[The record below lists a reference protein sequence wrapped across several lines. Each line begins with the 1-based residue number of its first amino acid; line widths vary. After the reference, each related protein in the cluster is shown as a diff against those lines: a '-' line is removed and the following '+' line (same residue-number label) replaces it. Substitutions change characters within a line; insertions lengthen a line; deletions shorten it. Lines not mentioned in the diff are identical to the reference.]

1 VSPGEAPGAPA
12 EWVAGCLAAQEA
24 LADDLAGLTDDGA
37 RRPSR
42 LPAWSVGHVLTH
54 IARNGDSVVWRLE
67 GAARG
72 DLRDQY
78 PGGLAQRREDIEA
91 GAARPAAELVADV
104 VRSSDAV
111 GRVMAELP
119 DAAWDA
125 PSRTSRGVVEDS
137 RECVFSRWREVAVHH
152 GDLGLAEV
160 PLPAPLV
167 EGWLARELPRLGE
180 RTDPAQLLAW
190 VIGRGD
196 APELSAW

>member
-1 VSPGEAPGAPA
+1 VSPAAAKNAPSD
-12 EWVAGCLAAQEA
+12 WVAGCLAAQWA
-24 LADDLAGLTDDGA
+24 LLDELDGLTDGDA

-42 LPAWSVGHVLTH
+42 LPGWSIGHVLTH

-67 GAARG
+67 GAVRG
-72 DLRDQY
+72 ELRDQY
-78 PGGLAQRREDIEA
+78 PGGVAQRAADIEA
-91 GAARPAAELVADV
+91 GAARAAAELVADV
-104 VRSSDAV
+104 VRSSGAV
-111 GRVMAELP
+111 ERVMAELP

-125 PSRTSRGVVEDS
+125 LSRTSRGVVEDS
-137 RECVFSRWREVAVHH
+137 RECVLSRWREVAVHH

-160 PLPAPLV
+160 ELPAALV
-167 EGWLARELPRLGE
+167 EVWLARELPRLGA